1 MNDNLKVNSPKSY
14 ESLINISDLVEI
26 LYKNIFLFV
35 MLVSVFS
42 ISSVFFALSL
52 NNKYESSAILELSNL
67 GTSSDSSM
75 ISSEYSSLAAL
86 GGISLSSGTN
96 DRSDYVLKTL
106 TSREFLKH
114 LISFESV
121 KENLFA
127 SKSFDQSTKEIIYD
141 QEIFQD
147 GKWVRKAKENRSPE
161 PSYHEV
167 YKKIFL
173 NNFSAKKDLDSG
185 FIILSFEHISPIF
198 AYDFLTLIIYEL
210 NSITRIKDLK
220 ETQKMNDYLE
230 DQLPLTKEKNIKD
243 TIYKLIAEELKSK
256 MIANVNEDYILK
268 SIDPPFIPEFKSSP
282 NRPLI
287 CILGF
292 LLGLLVGFLVCLIKF
307 YNTNKN

>member
-1 MNDNLKVNSPKSY
+1 
-14 ESLINISDLVEI
+14 
-26 LYKNIFLFV
+26 
-35 MLVSVFS
+35 
-42 ISSVFFALSL
+42 
-52 NNKYESSAILELSNL
+52 
-67 GTSSDSSM
+67 M

-141 QEIFQD
+141 QEIFKD
-147 GKWVRKAKENRSPE
+147 GKWVREAKENRLPE

-198 AYDFLTLIIYEL
+198 AYDFIHLLL
-210 NSITRIKDLK
+210 
-220 ETQKMNDYLE
+220 MN
-230 DQLPLTKEKNIKD
+230 
-243 TIYKLIAEELKSK
+243 
-256 MIANVNEDYILK
+256 
-268 SIDPPFIPEFKSSP
+268 
-282 NRPLI
+282 
-287 CILGF
+287 
-292 LLGLLVGFLVCLIKF
+292 
-307 YNTNKN
+307 

>member
-127 SKSFDQSTKEIIYD
+127 SKSF
-141 QEIFQD
+141 
-147 GKWVRKAKENRSPE
+147 
-161 PSYHEV
+161 
-167 YKKIFL
+167 
-173 NNFSAKKDLDSG
+173 
-185 FIILSFEHISPIF
+185 
-198 AYDFLTLIIYEL
+198 
-210 NSITRIKDLK
+210 
-220 ETQKMNDYLE
+220 
-230 DQLPLTKEKNIKD
+230 
-243 TIYKLIAEELKSK
+243 
-256 MIANVNEDYILK
+256 
-268 SIDPPFIPEFKSSP
+268 
-282 NRPLI
+282 
-287 CILGF
+287 
-292 LLGLLVGFLVCLIKF
+292 
-307 YNTNKN
+307 